1 MPAVQACRSYWSACC
16 REYRRSLPER
26 VTVES
31 NSCRFPFWRAIVRIG
46 NQPCVGSFEGD
57 FIAVVVMDMAATSA
71 APCAFS
77 KAAQRFMV
85 LPVVST
91 SSHSRTRMP
100 SSDTGAAENCST
112 FLWRSAA
119 ERVCCVLPVPLS
131 CSMSCR

>member
-1 MPAVQACRSYWSACC
+1 
-16 REYRRSLPER
+16 
-26 VTVES
+26 
-31 NSCRFPFWRAIVRIG
+31 
-46 NQPCVGSFEGD
+46 
-57 FIAVVVMDMAATSA
+57 
-71 APCAFS
+71 
-77 KAAQRFMV
+77 MV

-131 CSMSCR
+131 CSMYLKKAEQALAEYEQKLGLVKTLQRSEAVIGRIDEKIDALIAEFAETSSDLTAKLEEIKQIINTLEA